1 MARVVCPGFPHH
13 ITQRGVRRFNVFLD
27 EADHILYRELL
38 DHYARRHGL
47 GLASYCLMTI
57 HVHVIG
63 IPEHKNSIARALG
76 ECHGAYAAEFNK
88 KYRKSGHVWQ
98 LRPYSCV
105 LDDAHAWAA
114 VRYVE
119 RNPLRAGMVDRAEEY
134 PWSSA
139 RAPLRH
145 GDRFPADDVMAGR
158 FIGTRL
164 ERMAGRDAGPGQ
176 RTPDSFSD
184 LYRKAL
190 RRRRIHQAN

>member
-1 MARVVCPGFPHH
+1 
-13 ITQRGVRRFNVFLD
+13 
-27 EADHILYRELL
+27 
-38 DHYARRHGL
+38 
-47 GLASYCLMTI
+47 MTY

-76 ECHGAYAAEFNK
+76 ECHGTYAAEFNK

-119 RNPLRAGMVDRAEEY
+119 RNPLRAGMVDRAEDY

-139 RAPLRH
+139 RAHCGMATDSLLTTSWPDVSLVPDWSAWLAETP
-145 GDRFPADDVMAGR
+145 DRASEHRIRCRTSTGRPCGGAEFIRQIEAIAGR
-158 FIGTRL
+158 RL
-164 ERMAGRDAGPGQ
+164 APAKPGPKKK
-176 RTPDSFSD
+176 P
-184 LYRKAL
+184 
-190 RRRRIHQAN
+190 QAEPPGLLWTEDEVRP